1 LVARILIVD
10 ADLAVCET
18 FARMLRLG
26 GHDVATVESAAL
38 ALENAGR
45 QVPDALILDM
55 RMPGQGGLDFLRS
68 LRADARFRAVPVGI
82 VTGDYFLKDEV
93 LAELSALGATVRY
106 KPLWMADLAALA
118 DTLLH
123 PHPTPEQ
130 DAAR

>member
-1 LVARILIVD
+1 MARILIVD
-10 ADLAVCET
+10 DDLAVSET
-18 FARMLRLG
+18 FARMLRLD

-38 ALENAGR
+38 ALEDASR

-55 RMPGQGGLDFLRS
+55 RMPGQGGLDFLRN
-68 LRADARFRAVPVGI
+68 LRADARFRGVPVGI

-106 KPLWMADLAALA
+106 KPLWMDDLAALTE
-118 DTLLH
+118 TLLH
-123 PHPTPEQ
+123 PTPGQ